1 MAWNYARYVGFVAA
15 AGKAEYPLPMYAN
28 AWITQPYFP
37 TPGTY
42 PSGGPQAKLLD
53 VWHAGAPAIDILAP
67 DLYGPNFTE
76 WCAKYPRSGNP
87 FFLPETEPGA
97 PGAAHIFYA
106 VGRCDAL
113 GFSPFGIDMPPER
126 MGPEFGRSTA
136 VILQLA
142 PLLLEHQGLGETTG
156 FLLDKDHPESTA
168 TIGGYRL
175 EISLDSIFGHTAENG
190 YGLVV
195 ATGPG
200 EFVGAGTG
208 FMVRFVP
215 TTPGPPLAGLG
226 RVEEG
231 VFRDGRWVAGLRL
244 NGDETDQG
252 LHWRFSHFETA
263 IQRCSVYR
271 YR

>member
-42 PSGGPQAKLLD
+42 PSGGPQARLLD
-53 VWHAGAPAIDILAP
+53 VWHAGAPSIDILAP

-87 FFLPETEPGA
+87 FFIPETEPGA

-106 VGRCDAL
+106 VGQCDAL

-136 VILQLA
+136 VLLQLA
-142 PLLLEHQGLGETTG
+142 PLLLGHQGLGDMTG
-156 FLLDKDHPESTA
+156 FILDKDHPSSA
-168 TIGGYRL
+168 AAIGGYRL
-175 EISLDSIFGHTAENG
+175 EISLDSIFGHTAEKG

-195 ATGPG
+195 ATGPDQ
-200 EFVGAGTG
+200 FVGAGTG

-215 TTPGPPLAGLG
+215 VTPGPPLAGLG
-226 RVEEG
+226 RVE
-231 VFRDGRWVAGLRL
+231 DGTFLDGKWVPGLRL

-263 IQRCSVYR
+263 IQRCSLYR
-271 YR
+271 FR